1 VYADLKGSM
10 EMDLKVEHG
19 DDNHRD
25 NDNRGDDDDDHV
37 AALVDL
43 LLVCGVVGVV

>member
-10 EMDLKVEHG
+10 EMNLKVEHG

-25 NDNRGDDDDDHV
+25 NDNRGDDDDHS
-37 AALVDL
+37 AALLDL